1 MATSAYLDMTALQLT
16 PGGSV
21 QCRVAV
27 TNHGSVVESYNLR
40 VTGDLATFA
49 SVEPPTLS
57 LYPDAEGSATLTFD
71 LPVDAPVEAGDIPF
85 AVVVEPHE
93 HPGDVA
99 VPEGTVTVQA
109 RDALTG
115 ELTPRTSHGRRR
127 ARHSLAVDNRGN
139 RAVTL
144 EFAGKDPDAL
154 LGFRFRPERLRIA
167 PGTAAFVTVD
177 VRAVDR
183 IWRGTPATR
192 TFTVHALDVA
202 AAREQGDRVAPAL
215 AATGPASATVTAAPA
230 PGPAQPGVG
239 RTPRRATPREPVV
252 SVDGTMLQDV
262 TLPSWLGRAVLATVA
277 GAVAL
282 VALWFLA
289 IRPAIQSTAQDAVAD
304 PLNQIRQE
312 VGQARTVAE
321 EANRQAG
328 AAQEQAGSAN
338 SAAGEAKNSA
348 GTAAETLQSQ
358 RQEREREQVA
368 QAQQE
373 ALAGAPFNRRLPVVA
388 DPGDTVNATYTV
400 PRGQVLRVTDLV
412 FESPGDAGVLQ
423 VLRNDQVLLSLQP
436 ENFRDLDQHF
446 VSPIIFTERQRLI
459 VRLTCTT
466 PAPGDSACR
475 NATYVGGSLAARP
488 TPRPTGSPTPTPR
501 PGGR

>member
-1 MATSAYLDMTALQLT
+1 MTALRLT

-49 SVEPPTLS
+49 SVEPSTLS

-71 LPVDAPVEAGDIPF
+71 LPVDAPVEAGDVPF
-85 AVVVEPHE
+85 AVVVEPRE

-183 IWRGTPATR
+183 IWRGTPVTR
-192 TFTVHALDVA
+192 TFTVHALDA
-202 AAREQGDRVAPAL
+202 AAPREPADRVAPSL
-215 AATGPASATVTAAPA
+215 ATSGPASAPPPESPASATAATVPA
-230 PGPAQPGVG
+230 PAQPGAG
-239 RTPRRATPREPVV
+239 RTPRRVTPREPVV
-252 SVDGTMLQDV
+252 SVDGTMVQDA

-277 GAVAL
+277 GAAAL

-289 IRPAIQSTAQDAVAD
+289 LRPAIQSTAQDAVAA

-312 VGQARTVAE
+312 VGQARTAAE
-321 EANRQAG
+321 DANRQAG
-328 AAQEQAGSAN
+328 AAQEQAGSAS
-338 SAAGEAKNSA
+338 SAAGEAKDSA
-348 GTAAETLQSQ
+348 GTAAETVQSQ
-358 RQEREREQVA
+358 RQEREREQMA
-368 QAQQE
+368 ETQQE

-388 DPGDTVNATYTV
+388 NPGDTVNATYTV

-423 VLRNDQVLLSLQP
+423 VLRNDQVLLSVQP

-488 TPRPTGSPTPTPR
+488 TPRPTGTPTPTPR
-501 PGGR
+501 PGGG